1 MFGYSLS
8 YIRGERK
15 YKDFFEYTVAKEE
28 KAAKQGKIYMPY
40 IVVGIVFLL
49 ISFVFSKVITII

>member
-15 YKDFFEYTVAKEE
+15 YKDFFEYTVEKEE